1 MAGSIGK
8 QFTKVQKF
16 LTKIDV
22 ELILFIHT
30 VFYPVGWTGGDL
42 EEGEMRDGT
51 LPGMTLAT
59 SNDNDSANTGVRQMA
74 NVSTVLDA
82 LGTLST
88 TGAGGYVAAL
98 VGFAASLSL
107 AQWSIVVGIV
117 TALVSCIV
125 NVVYTARKD
134 RREER
139 ALNAQLEAK
148 TAMATKKSRLKS
160 GIS

>member
-1 MAGSIGK
+1 
-8 QFTKVQKF
+8 
-16 LTKIDV
+16 
-22 ELILFIHT
+22 
-30 VFYPVGWTGGDL
+30 
-42 EEGEMRDGT
+42 MRDGT

-88 TGAGGYVAAL
+88 TGAGGYMAAL
-98 VGFAASLSL
+98 VAFAASLSL

-148 TAMATKKSRLKS
+148 TAMAAKKSRLKS

>member
-1 MAGSIGK
+1 
-8 QFTKVQKF
+8 
-16 LTKIDV
+16 
-22 ELILFIHT
+22 
-30 VFYPVGWTGGDL
+30 
-42 EEGEMRDGT
+42 MRDGT
-51 LPGMTLAT
+51 LPGMALAT

-88 TGAGGYVAAL
+88 LSTKGAGGYVAAL

-148 TAMATKKSRLKS
+148 TAMAAKKSRLKS